1 MKLVLRLSLSW
12 LGSVR
17 LDVPLQRG
25 SSGPGGGEAYSVK
38 CGVAVLD
45 ACYEEAAKVCP
56 SGYDI
61 ADKQTLR
68 GPNVLLVECKAQ
80 NENDSVFTGAH

>member
-1 MKLVLRLSLSW
+1 MKRLAFVVALAAIIAAGCATSKR
-12 LGSVR
+12 VM
-17 LDVPLQRG
+17 
-25 SSGPGGGEAYSVK
+25 GPGGGAAYSVK
-38 CGVAVLD
+38 CGAAVLD

-80 NENDSVFTGAH
+80 K

>member
-1 MKLVLRLSLSW
+1 M
-12 LGSVR
+12 
-17 LDVPLQRG
+17 
-25 SSGPGGGEAYSVK
+25 GPGGGEAYSVK
-38 CGVAVLD
+38 CGAAVLD

-80 NENDSVFTGAH
+80 K

>member
-1 MKLVLRLSLSW
+1 MIAVIRFIAA
-12 LGSVR
+12 GSI
-17 LDVPLQRG
+17 LY
-25 SSGPGGGEAYSVK
+25 SEATAARTLVK
-38 CGVAVLD
+38 CGAAVLD

-80 NENDSVFTGAH
+80 K